1 MEKLLSPE
9 QVAEILGVSQKMVR
23 DWLRAGRIKG
33 VKLGRIWRVRE
44 QDLEAFLAE
53 AERATAS
60 WAISP
65 PSARGHKPQP
75 RG

>member
-44 QDLEAFLAE
+44 SDLEAFIK
-53 AERATAS
+53 S
-60 WAISP
+60 
-65 PSARGHKPQP
+65 
-75 RG
+75 

>member
-9 QVAEILGVSQKMVR
+9 QVGEILGVSQKMVR

-44 QDLEAFLAE
+44 SDLEAFIKSLE
-53 AERATAS
+53 V
-60 WAISP
+60 
-65 PSARGHKPQP
+65 
-75 RG
+75 

>member
-9 QVAEILGVSQKMVR
+9 QVGEILGVSQKMVR

-44 QDLEAFLAE
+44 SDLEAFIKSLE
-53 AERATAS
+53 VEQKE
-60 WAISP
+60 
-65 PSARGHKPQP
+65 G
-75 RG
+75 

>member
-33 VKLGRIWRVRE
+33 LKLGRIWRVR
-44 QDLEAFLAE
+44 QSDLEAFIKSLE
-53 AERATAS
+53 VEQKE
-60 WAISP
+60 
-65 PSARGHKPQP
+65 G
-75 RG
+75 